1 MEQIDNNLEAEGVN
15 AHALAPVAPMSMSD
29 IMSLGSVLVRSGM
42 FRSTTN
48 AEQAVAKILAGREYG
63 LGPVT
68 SMTHIYVIDGK
79 VGMSASLIGA
89 KIRQHPAYNF
99 QVVNHDDA
107 QCSIE
112 FYYQDKP
119 AGVSDFTMQHAKDA
133 GLIRRG
139 GAWEKYPRN
148 MVYARALTNGARWYC
163 PDVFGGAI
171 YTPEEL
177 GARVVF
183 DAVGAEVVESLPTA
197 APLAAAPAQEP
208 QEGAVML
215 VQAERKANQRGM
227 VTLLFEPLVL
237 NVTSAER
244 GQLQS
249 GSEFEAYT
257 FKETLQYTDANGLLQ
272 TAKPEW
278 RASFEAY
285 ERFLQ
290 NHADFE
296 SGAFTRGEFRLAL
309 RQGRGDSWWQ
319 NIEEPRTLPNEI
331 ASAEEATDWPEM
343 PEEGA

>member
-1 MEQIDNNLEAEGVN
+1 MEQIDNNLEATGRLLDAGGREKGVN

-177 GARVVF
+177 GA
-183 DAVGAEVVESLPTA
+183 
-197 APLAAAPAQEP
+197 QEP